1 MIVLDPFFIWL
12 EMTAL
17 SVWVREATEVYAF
30 PGILSLHTIG
40 MGFVAGMSAAMNL
53 RILGVAAFVPLME
66 FKRFFPVLWAG
77 FWLNAV
83 SGVVLLIGY
92 PTKALTNPMFY
103 LKLVFIGLGIL
114 CLRSIRKSVF
124 SDEDLD
130 FQAVPRRGRLWAGA
144 SLACW
149 TGAIFAGRL
158 LAYTYSKLTTI

>member
-1 MIVLDPFFIWL
+1 MGPFFVWL
-12 EMTAL
+12 ETTAL
-17 SVWVREATEVYAF
+17 SVWVREATVVYAF

-40 MGFVAGMSAAMNL
+40 MGFVAGMSAAINL
-53 RILGVAAFVPLME
+53 RILGVASFVPLME
-66 FKRFFPVLWAG
+66 LRRFFPILWAG
-77 FWLNAV
+77 FWLNAA

-103 LKLVFIGLGIL
+103 LKLVFIGLAL
-114 CLRSIRKSVF
+114 VCLKAIRKSVF

-130 FQAVPRRGRLWAGA
+130 FTPVPRRGRFWAGA